1 MFDFFFFD
9 SAENGLSKS
18 SIPKLIK
25 RGIIS
30 VATEAALIVNQYNDM
45 KAVSA

>member
-18 SIPKLIK
+18 PIPKLIK
-25 RGIIS
+25 LEIIS
-30 VATEAALIVNQYNDM
+30 VATEAALNVNQYNDV
-45 KAVSA
+45 KAVCA